1 MNKSALLLSV
11 LLVGCVFAL
20 TQART
25 FPSYDSP
32 NEGKRFLGS
41 IGSWINNNVIN
52 PISGGIT
59 TVIDTISGGVNTVI
73 NTISDPFAGFL
84 GSLQNVAGQV
94 SNTLTDAVNSAIN
107 TIKDQ
112 SLTLI
117 NMASAIIFPNGAAQ
131 APTQDPCATTCF
143 QRINYNDQVTDYYF
157 DRPNGCISKGF
168 IDKSVAVFDEC
179 CDKHNTCLN
188 SKCCTTDCQNLKNQC
203 DTEYDTCLKS
213 KCVPYIA
220 DNVQFYSCLGR
231 GAFMAS
237 IAVNRTCSTTLT
249 VNRKICYC

>member
-1 MNKSALLLSV
+1 
-11 LLVGCVFAL
+11 
-20 TQART
+20 
-25 FPSYDSP
+25 
-32 NEGKRFLGS
+32 
-41 IGSWINNNVIN
+41 
-52 PISGGIT
+52 
-59 TVIDTISGGVNTVI
+59 
-73 NTISDPFAGFL
+73 
-84 GSLQNVAGQV
+84 
-94 SNTLTDAVNSAIN
+94 LTDAVNSAIN

-117 NMASAIIFPNGAAQ
+117 NMAAAVIFPNGGAQ
-131 APTQDPCATTCF
+131 GPTQDPCATTCF

-168 IDKSVAVFDEC
+168 IDKTVAVFDEC
-179 CDKHNTCLN
+179 CDKHNACLN

-213 KCVPYIA
+213 KCIPYLS
-220 DNVQFYSCLGR
+220 DNVQFYTCLGR

-249 VNRKICYC
+249 VNRKICYCWVVCCLLWLRNKKLIQLS